1 MMKDVLSMDTVSKE
15 TRLVQIEIPVN
26 VKEKLD
32 EIFAK
37 DGTTTPQGL
46 KMIATQIANRGQ
58 SPFTTMH
65 YEEYDEQVSN
75 EVKQRLREDELEV
88 LGSLPDNSINYT
100 DEQSLDDAFQR
111 QLGI

>member
-1 MMKDVLSMDTVSKE
+1 MMKGGLSMDTVSKE
-15 TRLVQIEIPVN
+15 TCLVPVEIPA
-26 VKEKLD
+26 KEKLD
-32 EIFAK
+32 EIYAK

-46 KMIATQIANRGQ
+46 KMIATQIANSGQ
-58 SPFTTMH
+58 LPFTTMH
-65 YEEYDEQVSN
+65 YEEYDEQVSD

-88 LGSLPDNSINYT
+88 LGSLPDNSRNYT

>member
-1 MMKDVLSMDTVSKE
+1 MDTVSNE
-15 TRLVQIEIPVN
+15 TRLVQIRIPAS
-26 VKEKLD
+26 VKGKLD
-32 EIFAK
+32 EIFSK
-37 DGTTTPQGL
+37 HGTTTPQGL

-65 YEEYDEQVSN
+65 YEEYDEQVSD

-88 LGSLPDNSINYT
+88 LGSLPDNSRNYT

>member
-1 MMKDVLSMDTVSKE
+1 MMKDVLSMNTVSKE
-15 TRLVQIEIPVN
+15 TRLVQIEIPVI
-26 VKEKLD
+26 KEKLD

-46 KMIATQIANRGQ
+46 KMIATQIANCGQ

-65 YEEYDEQVSN
+65 YEKYTERVSV
-75 EVKQRLREDELEV
+75 EVKQRLWEDELEV
-88 LGSLPDNSINYT
+88 LGYLPDNSRNYT
-100 DEQSLDDAFQR
+100 DEQSLDNIFQR